1 MPLAVVIILLVI
13 GSFVF
18 HFLSPWTFTELAS
31 NWEMVDFTIDVTFV
45 VTSFVFA
52 AVNLFMAY
60 CIIKFRYKKNAR
72 ANYEPENK
80 KLEYWLTGL
89 TTIGIVAMLAPGL
102 FVWDKFVDVP
112 EDAHIVEAVGQ
123 QWHWTYRYPGED
135 GKLGEV
141 DAERISKENPFG
153 IDPEDPNGQDD
164 IIVYNP
170 EAHIPIDQP
179 VKFLLRSKDVLHN
192 FTIAQ
197 FRVKMDM
204 VPGMTTFM
212 WLQPTRTGRFELLC
226 EELCGVGHFAMRGA
240 VVVDEQKDFDSW
252 LSKQPTFSEVM
263 AKSKGNAVL
272 GAARYAPCAACH
284 GVQGEGNQ
292 NLNAPNLA
300 GQSDWYLKRQ
310 LMNYKTGLRGTHK
323 KDMYGMQMVAMAATL
338 VNEAA
343 VDDVVEH
350 INTFP
355 EGPTQSTI
363 NGNIERGKQRYATC
377 AYCHGRDGMG
387 LQATN
392 APRIAGL
399 SDWYMKRQLQNW
411 KEGIRGAHKQDYY
424 GYQMGLF
431 SQTLNSDQAIDD
443 IIAYINTL

>member
-1 MPLAVVIILLVI
+1 MAIAIALIILVV
-13 GSFVF
+13 GSFIF

-31 NWEMVDFTIDVTFV
+31 NWEMIDFTIDVTFV

-52 AVNLFMAY
+52 AVNLFLAY
-60 CIIKFRYKKNAR
+60 CVIKYRYKKNAR
-72 ANYEPENK
+72 ADYEPENK

-164 IIVYNP
+164 IIVYNA

-204 VPGMTTFM
+204 VPGMTSFM
-212 WLQPTRTGRFELLC
+212 WLQPTKTGRFELLC

-252 LSKQPTFSEVM
+252 LAKQPTFSEVM
-263 AKSKGNAVL
+263 AKSKGDVVL
-272 GAARYAPCAACH
+272 GAAQYAPCAACH
-284 GVQGEGNQ
+284 GMQGEGNQ
-292 NLNAPNLA
+292 NLSAPNLA

-323 KDMYGMQMVAMAATL
+323 KDMYGMQLIAMA
-338 VNEAA
+338 
-343 VDDVVEH
+343 
-350 INTFP
+350 
-355 EGPTQSTI
+355 
-363 NGNIERGKQRYATC
+363 
-377 AYCHGRDGMG
+377 
-387 LQATN
+387 
-392 APRIAGL
+392 
-399 SDWYMKRQLQNW
+399 
-411 KEGIRGAHKQDYY
+411 
-424 GYQMGLF
+424 
-431 SQTLNSDQAIDD
+431 
-443 IIAYINTL
+443 